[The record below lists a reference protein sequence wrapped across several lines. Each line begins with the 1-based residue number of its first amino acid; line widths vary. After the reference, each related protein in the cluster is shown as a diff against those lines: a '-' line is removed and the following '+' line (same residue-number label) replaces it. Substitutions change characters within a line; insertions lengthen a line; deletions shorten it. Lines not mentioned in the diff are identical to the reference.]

1 MPGPALGDPVV
12 VDGTKYRIRA
22 ILSGVAELRQ
32 HFAPHATATV
42 PLTALAYDKTAGLW
56 RAPRPMLPAPPAEL
70 VIPDAAGDLAGT
82 CSEHREP
89 LVTREQYGS
98 NRGGWGRGEGY
109 RVAIVCPR
117 PEHGEP
123 YKGWYGRDRTP
134 PVDALR
140 CAWCGGR
147 LYPEGTEQ
155 WDVRGRRAYDS
166 ELHRLQAFRYRRR
179 NPSVAS

>member
-56 RAPRPMLPAPPAEL
+56 RAPTPMLPPPAEL
-70 VIPDAAGDLAGT
+70 VAIPESAGDLAGT

-89 LVTREQYGS
+89 LVTREQYGVRDRWS
-98 NRGGWGRGEGY
+98 REGN
-109 RVAIVCPR
+109 RVAIVCPNAS
-117 PEHGEP
+117 HGEP
-123 YKGWYGRDRTP
+123 YKGWYGNGHQP
-134 PVDALR
+134 PMAALR
-140 CAWCGGR
+140 CGWCGGP
-147 LYPEGTEQ
+147 LYPPDTSQ
-155 WDVRGRRAYDS
+155 FDVRLRRAYCT